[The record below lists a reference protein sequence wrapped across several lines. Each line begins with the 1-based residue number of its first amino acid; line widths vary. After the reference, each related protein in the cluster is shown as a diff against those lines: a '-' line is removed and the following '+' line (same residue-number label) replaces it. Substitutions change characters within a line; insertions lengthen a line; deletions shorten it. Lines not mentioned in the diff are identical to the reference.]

1 MDVYYV
7 FGVCICVFVHTY
19 SYSCLCVCSFPDDS
33 AGEDSA
39 NLRARCSMLQCRV
52 PVQVRFSTGVRIRG
66 LMPDHALAVLQPLLF
81 H

>member
-1 MDVYYV
+1 MYLV
-7 FGVCICVFVHTY
+7 CVFVHTY
-19 SYSCLCVCSFPDDS
+19 SHSGVCVCSFP
-33 AGEDSA
+33 AASA